1 MAGLGKVLKEA
12 QKMQKKMDQVQS
24 DLAQRDITVTSG
36 GGAVTITITGA
47 QVIKTI
53 KLDPDLLKEDVA
65 MVEETLLLALQEAV
79 TQAKQ
84 VSEAEMQKITS
95 GFSLPGFGM

>member
-12 QKMQKKMDQVQS
+12 QKMQKKMDQVQA
-24 DLAQRDITVTSG
+24 DLAQREITVTSG
-36 GGAVTITITGA
+36 GGAVTIVVTGA
-47 QVIKTI
+47 QVIKSI

-65 MVEETLLLALQEAV
+65 MVEETLLLAVKEAV
-79 TQAKQ
+79 AKAKQ
-84 VSEAEMQKITS
+84 VSEAEMQKITA